1 MITLPRVK
9 MNNGKSYKEAQPEIE
24 SRRKRAKHVL
34 CLAEAAHHDI

>member
-1 MITLPRVK
+1 MAASRSR
-9 MNNGKSYKEAQPEIE
+9 MNNGKSDKEAQAEIE